1 MSSLK
6 HFGEKAKEDN
16 IICEPC
22 LSDNLKVQATYFC
35 KTCDDPEL
43 LCEACAK
50 YHSKNSKLFKEH
62 ELSKIIKDLRKR

>member
-6 HFGEKAKEDN
+6 HFSEKAKRDN

-50 YHSKNSKLFKEH
+50 YHSKQKLFKEH
-62 ELSKIIKDLRKR
+62 KLSKIIKDLRKR